1 MTGWAITVLNFGTRC
16 LTDGPA
22 GMNEEVTFTDLDS
35 AISGTSTNSNSV
47 STLAISISDPPL
59 QWEVQMIVDKLDE
72 LISALR
78 R

>member
-1 MTGWAITVLNFGTRC
+1 
-16 LTDGPA
+16 
-22 GMNEEVTFTDLDS
+22 MNEEVTFTDLDS

-47 STLAISISDPPL
+47 STLTISISDPPL